1 MPDIEGIIKITN
13 LLLQR
18 IFGKNVPAWIPPLIN
33 WILLG
38 VLLLCGLWGLL
49 VLLSKI
55 KEVWIQSFLP
65 LFYKPEQKRRQH
77 RRRMFAKHLEYEIS
91 RLDLLED
98 WKDEHFAELEAEVE
112 ADGRRKRFILFP
124 FNQPKSGLRRE
135 KSLSKALAN
144 SQERFILVEGEP
156 GSGKS
161 VALRHVAQH
170 MAARAKK
177 SRSMKSVIPIY
188 VNLKEL
194 ERPDDGVI
202 DRNLIESFILKSLKR
217 INDRDIDTFLDEEFS
232 EGIANGTWFFL
243 LDSFDE
249 LPEVLSSTEADTII
263 KSYSDA
269 IADFLQGGMN
279 QCRGVIASRQFRG
292 PKHFSW
298 YRFRILALSE
308 SRRREL
314 VRKADLPLALER
326 DLIGYI
332 GTANQEIRSMTCNP
346 LFLSLLCEHM
356 KSGHPFP
363 ENTHAVFETYIEH
376 RLNRDKERILQ
387 RFNIDIQQI
396 RTATESIAFCMV
408 GNTGL
413 GLSPTRANLHSAMAD
428 QDLDVDAS
436 FDTLLDALEYI
447 KLARSEVA
455 TQIGESRS
463 FTFAHRRFQEYFATC
478 VVLRDPGRVSPKQLL
493 MDGRWRETAVVMC
506 QTQPVQALTP
516 LMHYAEQLLTHF
528 CQNISSLI
536 DNPLAYLNSR
546 DQDASIQQGQN
557 LQHFPWPAGA
567 LHLLA
572 LLQEGFTSRLDVLPD
587 AIKLYVGKLGLS
599 ATETGALDD
608 RKWALEVCGIA
619 PEPILIYMLKKAFAE
634 KSQWLKEVAYR
645 QVAHI
650 HSIPEQIAQ
659 GIHEA
664 IVNQAL
670 NGRLHHERYATQTHL
685 ARLPQP
691 ITSNLLSSM
700 KLLLLLYPI
709 ELGWHIISF
718 ILTIIYLLPLSS
730 WSWLYILIACSIISV
745 SYRYTFIFGNKHIY
759 TIKDVKYLLIKKLE
773 LFIAT
778 VAFILYYALFIQKLK
793 SISIYMSILLV
804 ILFTSVFLL
813 DIYVYQAAK
822 KGYLTQWV
830 FGAFIPCWPTIWFL
844 LYAYKSAL
852 SYINSLNFGSIWKKT
867 REFFLI
873 TLFVISVICII
884 LFLAVF
890 LTVIFP
896 YTVII
901 IGCVSFIFTLI
912 GGGIRFNFIK
922 AKVVLKDAFV
932 LFIVII
938 AMSNIKAFL
947 PANLSN
953 TVIRIIMFML
963 GIIPIGIVIGPG
975 VIKAIN
981 FFAFITKKFIAKEK
995 LLVTD
1000 RLRWRAWSRDSQKP
1014 MTCDELYAVINTF
1027 CSRSSHIRVIK
1038 YIREHHLLTATKET
1052 EASLKK
1058 LALEVE
1064 VFLQNKQELTS
1075 ECPILVEQA
1084 DYDTLDE
1091 ISLILE
1097 NVRSS
1102 LYGNMASV

>member
-18 IFGKNVPAWIPPLIN
+18 IFGKNVPAWISPLIN

-112 ADGRRKRFILFP
+112 ADGRRKRFVLFP

-170 MAARAKK
+170 MAAQAKT

-217 INDRDIDTFLDEEFS
+217 INDRDVDTFLDDEFR
-232 EGIANGTWFFL
+232 EGIINGTWFFL
-243 LDSFDE
+243 FDSFDE
-249 LPEVLSSTEADTII
+249 LPEVLSSTEADVVI

-292 PKHFSW
+292 PKHFRW
-298 YRFRILALSE
+298 PRFRILALSE
-308 SRRREL
+308 LRRREL

-332 GTANQEIRSMTCNP
+332 GTANQEIRSMTSNP

-356 KSGHPFP
+356 KSGHSFP

-387 RFNIDIQQI
+387 RFKVDVQQI
-396 RTATESIAFCMV
+396 RTAAENIAFCMI
-408 GNTGL
+408 GNIGL
-413 GLSPTRANLHSAMAD
+413 GLSPTRANLHSAMTH
-428 QDLDVDAS
+428 QGLDEGAS

-447 KLARSEVA
+447 KLARSEVV
-455 TQIGESRS
+455 TEVGDSRS

-478 VVLRDPGRVSPKQLL
+478 VVLRDPTCVSPEQLL
-493 MDGRWRETAVVMC
+493 TDGRWRETAVVMC
-506 QTQPVQALTP
+506 QTQPVQALAP

-528 CQNISSLI
+528 CQNIPSLI
-536 DNPLAYLNSR
+536 DKPLAYLNSR
-546 DQDASIQQGQN
+546 NQDVSIQQVQV

-572 LLQEGFTSRLDVLPD
+572 LLQEGFTSRLDVLSD
-587 AIKLYVGKLGLS
+587 AIKLCVGKLGLS

-608 RKWALEVCGIA
+608 RKWALEVCGVA

-645 QVAHI
+645 QVARLHG
-650 HSIPEQIAQ
+650 IPEEIAL
-659 GIHEA
+659 GMREA
-664 IVNQAL
+664 IINL
-670 NGRLHHERYATQTHL
+670 HLDGRLRRESYATRAYL
-685 ARLPQP
+685 ARLPEPVSADLFSSMELLSHLYTIDFEWHILLFIIIIFCCFFYHMLCIKVCIFLLLTLMLIITSFTSTFFIDSLRIKAKYNESSCKFTTTIRILISMLFMFICLYLNFKPLISSQP
-691 ITSNLLSSM
+691 IN
-700 KLLLLLYPI
+700 
-709 ELGWHIISF
+709 
-718 ILTIIYLLPLSS
+718 ILFYL
-730 WSWLYILIACSIISV
+730 
-745 SYRYTFIFGNKHIY
+745 FIFSI
-759 TIKDVKYLLIKKLE
+759 DLIPSCSYE
-773 LFIAT
+773 I
-778 VAFILYYALFIQKLK
+778 VR
-793 SISIYMSILLV
+793 
-804 ILFTSVFLL
+804 
-813 DIYVYQAAK
+813 
-822 KGYLTQWV
+822 KGYPTQWICW
-830 FGAFIPCWPTIWFL
+830 AFIPSWPC
-844 LYAYKSAL
+844 
-852 SYINSLNFGSIWKKT
+852 
-867 REFFLI
+867 
-873 TLFVISVICII
+873 ICII
-884 LFLAVF
+884 LFSCKTTLPYIRSLTFRKVLKAVISLF
-890 LTVIFP
+890 TPDMAYLVFIHQIIFTSLP
-896 YTVII
+896 LII
-901 IGCVSFIFTLI
+901 IIYSLRMLHEWQKWKKWSKSPKKTL
-912 GGGIRFNFIK
+912 
-922 AKVVLKDAFV
+922 
-932 LFIVII
+932 
-938 AMSNIKAFL
+938 
-947 PANLSN
+947 
-953 TVIRIIMFML
+953 
-963 GIIPIGIVIGPG
+963 
-975 VIKAIN
+975 
-981 FFAFITKKFIAKEK
+981 
-995 LLVTD
+995 
-1000 RLRWRAWSRDSQKP
+1000 
-1014 MTCDELYAVINTF
+1014 TCHEFYTLINTF
-1027 CSRSSHIRVIK
+1027 CYRSYHLRVIK
-1038 YIREHHLLTATKET
+1038 YVRQSYLLVAVKKT
-1052 EASLKK
+1052 EESLKK

-1064 VFLQNKQELTS
+1064 IYLKNGRKANS
-1075 ECPILVEQA
+1075 ECPILIEKA
-1084 DYDTLDE
+1084 DYEVLDE
-1091 ISLILE
+1091 IYLLLKD
-1097 NVRSS
+1097 VRSS
-1102 LYGNMASV
+1102 LYGNTTSV